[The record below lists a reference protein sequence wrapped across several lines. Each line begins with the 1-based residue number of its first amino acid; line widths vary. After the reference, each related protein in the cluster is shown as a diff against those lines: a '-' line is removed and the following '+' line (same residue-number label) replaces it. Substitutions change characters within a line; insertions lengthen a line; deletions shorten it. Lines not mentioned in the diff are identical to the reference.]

1 MQVYDGHGGSRCAD
15 YMRDNLHTL
24 VINDG
29 SFPEDIEK
37 AIRNGF
43 EIADRLFLSECIKNN
58 IIEDV
63 SGTCACVCIFVEG
76 SVFVVNVGDSRCV
89 LSSEKGK
96 RVESLSDDHKPNS
109 KSEKARILGANGKIY
124 K

>member
-1 MQVYDGHGGSRCAD
+1 MYDGHGGSRCAD

-37 AIRNGF
+37 AIRNGS

-58 IIEDV
+58 IIEDN
-63 SGTCACVCIFVEG
+63 C
-76 SVFVVNVGDSRCV
+76 
-89 LSSEKGK
+89 
-96 RVESLSDDHKPNS
+96 
-109 KSEKARILGANGKIY
+109 
-124 K
+124 